1 MFPPETLP
9 LKSSTFREIK
19 LLLKG
24 RLVYSSNYL
33 VALLIAGVI
42 TAAKTVVGLVLWNVK
57 RLKII
62 IKTKTA
68 ELLENQIIFL

>member
-1 MFPPETLP
+1 VFPPETLP

-19 LLLKG
+19 LLLQG
-24 RLVYSSNYL
+24 RLVYSGNYL

-42 TAAKTVVGLVLWNVK
+42 TAATVVGLVLWNVK

-62 IKTKTA
+62 IETKTA